1 VDIQRG
7 MDLYD
12 QLDGWTT
19 RHAMVGIR
27 VAAYFPVPVRVKGTN
42 KTVEQQVLYCGSVTK
57 FGRALSEDDVS
68 LYHVVFDDGDEQD
81 FSEHELKMGIELFNL
96 EGLGSKK
103 DKEKNSAKEQEKE
116 QESKK
121 SSAAPTSAAKKVK
134 SEKETRSLAALL
146 DEHSGNAV
154 AATSSRR
161 NIHPDVAKST
171 FSKAAKE
178 VKPTKAAVALFGA
191 KSAKAHA
198 ASAAAAKRTTSAKS
212 PKSASKKRNSSGGGG
227 SIAATLDLLEEV
239 GEEEGADDPVWTVQ
253 HASVLKR
260 VAQHFEVPGGSKGKP
275 KWEIYGGEGEI
286 GFFFFL
292 CVKYFTL
299 ALL

>member
-1 VDIQRG
+1 MQDYDEVDIQRG
-7 MDLYD
+7 MDLFD

-27 VAAYFPVPVRVKGTN
+27 VAAYFPVPVKVKGTN

-96 EGLGSKK
+96 EGIAGDKK
-103 DKEKNSAKEQEKE
+103 NKEKEKE
-116 QESKK
+116 GKNGAK
-121 SSAAPTSAAKKVK
+121 SSGAVTATAAPTSATKKVK

-146 DEHSGNAV
+146 DEHSDNAV
-154 AATSSRR
+154 ATSSRR
-161 NIHPDVAKST
+161 SIHPDAAKST
-171 FSKAAKE
+171 SSRAAKE

-191 KSAKAHA
+191 KSARAHA
-198 ASAAAAKRTTSAKS
+198 ASAAAAKKATTSSKS
-212 PKSASKKRNSSGGGG
+212 PKKKRNSSGGGG

-253 HASVLKR
+253 HNSVFKR
-260 VAQHFEVPGGSKGKP
+260 VAQHFEVPGGSKAKP
-275 KWEIYGGEGEI
+275 KWEIYGGKWCH
-286 GFFFFL
+286 
-292 CVKYFTL
+292 CVVS
-299 ALL
+299 AG